1 MSTILITGGTGL
13 IGTAVARRL
22 LARGDHVVLLDIL
35 PSPERVQS
43 LEREFPDSTVEVAR
57 GDVAALGSLLDLVR
71 THGVESVVHLASM
84 LGPDS
89 DADPGQ
95 AARVNCEGT
104 TNVLDVARLLDL
116 RRVVLASSIAV
127 YGPDGAYSREAFPL
141 REDAPQWGAPGMR
154 MYAAAKIYG
163 EQLAQHYA
171 ARFGVSVTALR
182 PSVVHGLGRR
192 TGATSVVTK
201 LIEDVLQG
209 PVTVGLGDA
218 RMSLVYVEEV
228 ADQFLALL
236 DADADRLREHPFF
249 NTGGFDCSV
258 SELAELVRQE
268 IPGAEIAVEP
278 SEQRDVGGLV
288 SSVSGDLI
296 REVLGYEPRFATLLD
311 GVRHQM
317 ALAGASAPPS
327 STLEAT

>member
-1 MSTILITGGTGL
+1 VPTVLVTGGTGL
-13 IGTAVARRL
+13 IGAAVAKRL
-22 LARGDHVVLLDIL
+22 LARGDGVVLLDIL
-35 PSPERVQS
+35 PSAERVQS
-43 LEREFPDSTVEVAR
+43 LEQEFPNSTIEIAR
-57 GDVAALGSLLDLVR
+57 GDVATLGSLLDLVQ
-71 THGVESVVHLASM
+71 THRVDALVHLASM

-104 TNVLDVARLLDL
+104 TNVLDVARLLKL

-127 YGPDGAYSREAFPL
+127 YGPDSLYPATAFPL

-154 MYAAAKIYG
+154 MYAAAKIYA

-171 ARFGVSVTALR
+171 SRFGVSVTALR
-182 PSVVHGLGRR
+182 PSVVHGQGRR
-192 TGATSVVTK
+192 TGATSVVTR
-201 LIEDVLQG
+201 LIEDVLDG
-209 PVTVGLGDA
+209 PVTVGLGNA
-218 RMSLVYVEEV
+218 RMNLVYVEEV
-228 ADQFLALL
+228 AAQFIALL
-236 DADADRLREHPFF
+236 DADADLLREHPFF

-268 IPGAEIAVEP
+268 VPGADITVRSSDE
-278 SEQRDVGGLV
+278 RDIGGLA

-296 REVLGYEPRFATLLD
+296 RDVLGYETRFPTLLD

-317 ALAGASAPPS
+317 SLVRRLAVG
-327 STLEAT
+327 